1 MITSNQ
7 PKMTGQGVPLPTKIM
22 VDSHDTK
29 PTNVKN
35 GARLKEID
43 TGKEFIYNEGT
54 SSWDEQPQEGGG
66 GGGGSSTLS
75 GLTDVDISNPQN
87 GQTLVYNA
95 TSGKWENGA
104 GGGGALI
111 IEVTEV
117 TAYDDDPEG
126 EDPFMIGNVSVTL
139 NQFQEAFTTSP
150 KPVYMRIPNFVW
162 FTESHF
168 SYADSVFNLMVLV
181 NSGNPETSVYSNPQ
195 SLGLKEV
202 GLYVDE
208 DSGRLMFF
216 ATLTRAS

>member
-7 PKMTGQGVPLPTKIM
+7 PKMRGPGVPLPTKIM

-54 SSWDEQPQEGGG
+54 SSWDEQSKEGGG

-75 GLTDVDISNPQN
+75 GLTDVDISNPTD

-104 GGGGALI
+104 GGGGGVVHIIGAQLI
-111 IEVTEV
+111 DDQKFLTV
-117 TAYDDDPEG
+117 TAGQLYGWLQNNEYAVLTENIAEVVQFSPISTYDLFDPQYGYAFLFG
-126 EDPFMIGNVSVTL
+126 EYG
-139 NQFQEAFTTSP
+139 
-150 KPVYMRIPNFVW
+150 FVA
-162 FTESHF
+162 EN
-168 SYADSVFNLMVLV
+168 A
-181 NSGNPETSVYSNPQ
+181 
-195 SLGLKEV
+195 
-202 GLYVDE
+202 E
-208 DSGRLMFF
+208 DYPL
-216 ATLTRAS
+216 AKV